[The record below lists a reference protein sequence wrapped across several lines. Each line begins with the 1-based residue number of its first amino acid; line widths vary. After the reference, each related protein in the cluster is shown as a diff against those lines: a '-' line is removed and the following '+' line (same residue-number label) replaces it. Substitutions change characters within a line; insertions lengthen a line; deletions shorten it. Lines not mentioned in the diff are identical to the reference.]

1 MPCIASDFKRE
12 LRPPFRF
19 PLPSETLVTGDAVPG
34 GWVKKFSA
42 GTRPA
47 ENDFNILLLPEVKEL
62 RKTGGFPLAS
72 FTRFRSP
79 FEREF
84 VRWEIRYAEP
94 EGNFIYH

>member
-47 ENDFNILLLPEVKEL
+47 ENDLNMPGGEMQDHYKTTGAGRRGFFALRLP
-62 RKTGGFPLAS
+62 
-72 FTRFRSP
+72 
-79 FEREF
+79 
-84 VRWEIRYAEP
+84 
-94 EGNFIYH
+94 

>member
-19 PLPSETLVTGDAVPG
+19 PRPSETLVTGDAVPG

-47 ENDFNILLLPEVKEL
+47 ENVFNMPGGERQDHYKTTGAGRRGFFALRLP
-62 RKTGGFPLAS
+62 
-72 FTRFRSP
+72 
-79 FEREF
+79 
-84 VRWEIRYAEP
+84 
-94 EGNFIYH
+94 

>member
-42 GTRPA
+42 GDLIFFFCR
-47 ENDFNILLLPEVKEL
+47 
-62 RKTGGFPLAS
+62 R
-72 FTRFRSP
+72 
-79 FEREF
+79 
-84 VRWEIRYAEP
+84 
-94 EGNFIYH
+94 

>member
-47 ENDFNILLLPEVKEL
+47 END
-62 RKTGGFPLAS
+62 
-72 FTRFRSP
+72 
-79 FEREF
+79 
-84 VRWEIRYAEP
+84 
-94 EGNFIYH
+94 

>member
-47 ENDFNILLLPEVKEL
+47 ENDFILFFRHW
-62 RKTGGFPLAS
+62 RKNLGSRRFPLAPLS
-72 FTRFRSP
+72 RMMRGRWKYQWRLLPLFFRMKVSL
-79 FEREF
+79 
-84 VRWEIRYAEP
+84 
-94 EGNFIYH
+94 N

>member
-12 LRPPFRF
+12 LCPPFRF

-47 ENDFNILLLPEVKEL
+47 ENDLIFLA
-62 RKTGGFPLAS
+62 GGKRTEENRRFSLAS
-72 FTRFRSP
+72 FCNSF
-79 FEREF
+79 
-84 VRWEIRYAEP
+84 P
-94 EGNFIYH
+94 ESF

>member
-42 GTRPA
+42 GTRLPKMISYSSFA
-47 ENDFNILLLPEVKEL
+47 GGKRTEENRRFSPSLFYPFPE
-62 RKTGGFPLAS
+62 F
-72 FTRFRSP
+72 F
-79 FEREF
+79 
-84 VRWEIRYAEP
+84 
-94 EGNFIYH
+94 

>member
-42 GTRPA
+42 GTA
-47 ENDFNILLLPEVKEL
+47 LPKM
-62 RKTGGFPLAS
+62 
-72 FTRFRSP
+72 
-79 FEREF
+79 
-84 VRWEIRYAEP
+84 I
-94 EGNFIYH
+94 